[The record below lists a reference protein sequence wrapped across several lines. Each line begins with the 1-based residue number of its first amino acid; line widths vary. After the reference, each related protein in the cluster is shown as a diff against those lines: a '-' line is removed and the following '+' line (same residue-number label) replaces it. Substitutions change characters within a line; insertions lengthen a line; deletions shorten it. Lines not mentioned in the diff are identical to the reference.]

1 MRRFAVL
8 FLSIL
13 FLVSVVMAGCGT
25 ASDVPSSPDI
35 APPASDDS
43 GDTPTGSSDNVNKD
57 PEIITDPPDDKVIN
71 VFCASDEVYRII
83 MRYKELNPDFPY
95 EIKPYSFATAD
106 VDFHVALNESLE
118 AGGSRMPD
126 IYCIGSGHVMEYI
139 HGDMAMYATP
149 YRDLGIDVE
158 SLAKE
163 ADIPRYV
170 IDMGSNADGQVVAL
184 SYQGTGS
191 AFIYRRSIAKTV
203 WGTDDPEIIRD
214 KIGPGWDR
222 FLEAAADLK
231 VRDMSWYRD
240 MTISGSPWQ
249 PVLKIHGS

>member
-1 MRRFAVL
+1 
-8 FLSIL
+8 
-13 FLVSVVMAGCGT
+13 
-25 ASDVPSSPDI
+25 
-35 APPASDDS
+35 
-43 GDTPTGSSDNVNKD
+43 
-57 PEIITDPPDDKVIN
+57 
-71 VFCASDEVYRII
+71 

-184 SYQGTGS
+184 SYQGTGG

-203 WGTDDPEIIRD
+203 WEPMIP
-214 KIGPGWDR
+214 K
-222 FLEAAADLK
+222 
-231 VRDMSWYRD
+231 
-240 MTISGSPWQ
+240 
-249 PVLKIHGS
+249 